1 MVSNVNMLRSL
12 FGIVLI
18 LCLHSAL
25 TAQRQPPMICTGGV
39 VNSKAIYLPIP
50 LYPIETRLSLKAHTV
65 SVRITVNENGWVS
78 ESKACSG
85 DPTLRQAAESAAMRA
100 KFKPT
105 LLSGKHV
112 VVSGIINYRFDPAT
126 SFEEPYELPCFPTM
140 NIIKIINE
148 FAINLVQPTFPF
160 VRPRLAGHVAVQVLI
175 GEDGRVETARAVSG
189 PEFAREP
196 AVKAAYESKFRRF
209 VACGK
214 PTKLSSILGY
224 NIKEPSR

>member
-1 MVSNVNMLRSL
+1 MIL
-12 FGIVLI
+12 GIQV
-18 LCLHSAL
+18 AAG
-25 TAQRQPPMICTGGV
+25 AQRQRPMICTGGV

-50 LYPIETRLSLKAHTV
+50 LYPVEARSNQSAHTV
-65 SVRITVNENGWVS
+65 SVRITINEKGWVS
-78 ESKACSG
+78 ESKACAG
-85 DPTLRQAAESAAMRA
+85 DPSLRPAAERAAMRA

-105 LLSGKHV
+105 LLSGKPV
-112 VVSGIINYRFDPAT
+112 VVSGIISYRFDPAT

-148 FAINLVQPTFPF
+148 FAIDLVQPTFPS

-175 GEDGRVETARAVSG
+175 GEDGRVETASAVSG
-189 PEFAREP
+189 PEFAREA